1 MEKILI
7 IEDNR
12 DLNAMLVK
20 FLQGCG
26 YETQS
31 AYDGIVGE
39 QLAVS
44 GECDLILLDIMLPYK
59 SGDQILTVIRRAS
72 DKPVI
77 VISAKDMVGTKIDLL
92 KAGADDYITKP
103 FDLGELEARIVANL
117 RQYQHREAVVELLT
131 FQDIEMN
138 LQSKTLSVGGT
149 PVTLTAK
156 EFLIMELF
164 LRHQEK
170 IFSKSNIYETVW
182 GMDYLGDDSAVK
194 SHLSRLR
201 AKLKEAGHR
210 EYIETVWGMGYR
222 LYKE

>member
-7 IEDNR
+7 IEDNA
-12 DLNAMLVK
+12 DLNVMLVK
-20 FLQGCG
+20 FLRGCG
-26 YETQS
+26 YDTQS
-31 AYDGIVGE
+31 AYDGITGE
-39 QLAVS
+39 QMAVS
-44 GECDLILLDIMLPYK
+44 GDCDLILLDIMLPYK
-59 SGDQILTVIRRAS
+59 SGDRILDVIRRVS

-77 VISAKDMVGTKIDLL
+77 VISAKDMVGTKIDIL

-103 FDLGELEARIVANL
+103 FDLGELEARIIANL
-117 RQYQHREAVVELLT
+117 RKYQKGVSNAGILS
-131 FQDIEMN
+131 FGDIEMSV
-138 LQSKTLSVGGT
+138 QSKTISVGGT
-149 PVTLTAK
+149 PVILTAK

-164 LRHQEK
+164 LRNQEK

-201 AKLKEAGHR
+201 SKLKEVGGN

-222 LYKE
+222 LKK